1 MKRVLLLIM
10 CLSPLLLCGQ
20 NTLSALENMHTVA
33 KGQTWESVAAEYAVS
48 VAELHA
54 ANPDI
59 TRRKLKKGTL
69 LIIPRKP
76 KPVEVEEVVE
86 QKPESVVRTTLPHLK
101 VGVLLP
107 FSQEKA
113 KMTELYRGLLM
124 AADSVRRSGTDL
136 DIYAWDGGLMASKI
150 EGLQSEFKGLD
161 ILFGPT
167 EATQIPAVAEMCREH
182 GIRLVLP
189 FAGGQ
194 VLQDYPLVYNAT
206 APNAVVFEE
215 AVKKMK
221 TVFTDA
227 NYVVVSSGSPDNQ
240 GKVLCET
247 LSKRMSQQ
255 GTAIGYVDL
264 EGDADAYESAFSRLS
279 ENVVV
284 LDNAGTRSLNIVLA
298 RLKDFSRRHPDY
310 RISLIGFPEWQSTT
324 QMLLKDFFAFDTYI
338 ISPYYYNVLEES
350 TKRFQRAYEDA
361 FHTPIA
367 QNYPR
372 YAALG
377 FDLGYYFLSGLS
389 KQGDTFEQM
398 QGSLVQEPYQ
408 NRFRF
413 ERLPSGMSFTNRFV
427 QFIHFTKEEKIEI
440 IR

>member
-1 MKRVLLLIM
+1 M
-10 CLSPLLLCGQ
+10 
-20 NTLSALENMHTVA
+20 
-33 KGQTWESVAAEYAVS
+33 
-48 VAELHA
+48 
-54 ANPDI
+54 
-59 TRRKLKKGTL
+59 
-69 LIIPRKP
+69 
-76 KPVEVEEVVE
+76 
-86 QKPESVVRTTLPHLK
+86 
-101 VGVLLP
+101 
-107 FSQEKA
+107 
-113 KMTELYRGLLM
+113 
-124 AADSVRRSGTDL
+124 
-136 DIYAWDGGLMASKI
+136 
-150 EGLQSEFKGLD
+150 
-161 ILFGPT
+161 
-167 EATQIPAVAEMCREH
+167 
-182 GIRLVLP
+182 
-189 FAGGQ
+189 
-194 VLQDYPLVYNAT
+194 
-206 APNAVVFEE
+206 
-215 AVKKMK
+215 
-221 TVFTDA
+221 
-227 NYVVVSSGSPDNQ
+227 
-240 GKVLCET
+240 
-247 LSKRMSQQ
+247 
-255 GTAIGYVDL
+255 
-264 EGDADAYESAFSRLS
+264 
-279 ENVVV
+279 
-284 LDNAGTRSLNIVLA
+284 LA